1 MKQALQITALS
12 LLCGILLALYTQ
24 TGAII
29 RFVFSL
35 AALLI
40 GIYAF
45 KRFEGIGRRV
55 AFIAGS
61 LFFFLVTVVF
71 LTVLAYSQQYPD
83 L

>member
-1 MKQALQITALS
+1 MKQALQLAALS

-24 TGAII
+24 IEGIV

-40 GIYAF
+40 GIYVF
-45 KRFEGIGRRV
+45 RRFEAIGRRI

-61 LFFFLVTVVF
+61 LFFFVLTVVF
-71 LTVLAYSQQYPD
+71 IAIIALSAQYPD